1 MTGARRASHARQPAW
16 RMPLIIAVV
25 ALLAIGAG
33 VALALALGGQGGTA
47 SESPSPTASPSPD
60 PAETPGDSPAPTDT
74 PDPAETPA
82 DSPEPTASPDGEVA
96 LFAPWQSVRV
106 TVNGLAVRRG
116 PGTDFD
122 LVSSYRYDAGSN
134 GEVLD
139 EEAVRLDDGHYLWVE
154 DGPLVIDGVPWYRVY
169 DSLPQTEPRDE
180 PAGWD
185 ADGDEFRADA
195 GWVAGGSG
203 SQAYLVPEDAPEP
216 DGPVFGEGP
225 EPYAIIY
232 GSGGDATTPFSP
244 QAPVGIRWAA
254 AAPDGGSCTITFRL
268 EPAGV
273 EMASVRVDRW
283 AIGDAFW
290 PEDGSL
296 PDGDQRVE
304 VETDCTWSLRV
315 HPIIG

>member
-1 MTGARRASHARQPAW
+1 MSEYRSASPARQPAW

-25 ALLAIGAG
+25 AVLAIGAG
-33 VALALALGGQGGTA
+33 VALALALGGRDGTA
-47 SESPSPTASPSPD
+47 SESPTATASPSPD
-60 PAETPGDSPAPTDT
+60 PAETPAGSPEPTGT
-74 PDPAETPA
+74 
-82 DSPEPTASPDGEVA
+82 PEPTASPDGEVA
-96 LFAPWQSVRV
+96 LFAPWQSVLV
-106 TVNGLAVRRG
+106 TVDGLAVRRG

-122 LVSSYRYDAGSN
+122 LVSSYRYDAGSDS
-134 GEVLD
+134 EVLD
-139 EEAVRLDDGHYLWVE
+139 EEGVRLDTGHYLWVE

-169 DSLPQTEPRDE
+169 DSLPQTEPRDG
-180 PAGWD
+180 PARWD

-195 GWVAGGSG
+195 GWVAGGLG
-203 SQAYLVPEDAPEP
+203 AQAYLVPEEAPEP
-216 DGPVFGEGP
+216 DGPVVGEGP
-225 EPYAIIY
+225 DPYAIIY
-232 GSGGDATTPFSP
+232 GTGGHATEPFTPV
-244 QAPVGIRWAA
+244 APVGIRWAA

-315 HPIIG
+315 VPIIG